1 MPRIS
6 ADLAALVQPTA
17 TPAQRAGALGPTRLP
32 TTPASPLPTAKAG
45 RDDTVLLSGAG
56 ALSAGA
62 AASSPSSL
70 AEIEALVKGIRAD
83 LTGLSAGASALAG
96 SRSRLDGILGSIA
109 AIADAPSADAVRRLA
124 DPATDALTF
133 SLTNLA
139 PQIASAQV
147 RSYKLSVAEG
157 REVNA
162 TVTQSAQTAALR
174 LSFATPSIELG
185 GTNGIFV
192 FDVQGSRGDVEL
204 SFSSG
209 TSVANIAATV
219 NFFTERTG
227 VRATLSGGG
236 IRLDSSGYGSDEF
249 VRVRVVNAS
258 SVNGSG
264 IVQYQRENANVA
276 DPKTATAFT
285 AATNGVVDRG
295 QDIAGT
301 IDGIAGVGRGL
312 TLSIPKDSIDADV
325 TFTAAGAQRLASFR
339 AFNLLR
345 LS

>member
-6 ADLAALVQPTA
+6 ADLAALVQPAA
-17 TPAQRAGALGPTRLP
+17 TPAPRPGALGPTRLP
-32 TTPASPLPTAKAG
+32 TTPASPLPAADETTK
-45 RDDTVLLSGAG
+45 RDDSVSLSG
-56 ALSAGA
+56 AGA

-70 AEIEALVKGIRAD
+70 AEVEALVKGIRAD

-109 AIADAPSADAVRRLA
+109 KIADAPSADAVRRLA
-124 DPATDALTF
+124 DPATDALNF
-133 SLTNLA
+133 SLTYLA
-139 PQIASAQV
+139 PQIASARV

-157 REVNA
+157 RDVNA

-192 FDVQGSRGDVEL
+192 FDVQGSRGNIEL

-249 VRVRVVNAS
+249 VRVRVINS
-258 SVNGSG
+258 SSINGAG
-264 IVQYQRENANVA
+264 IYQYQGDNANAVN
-276 DPKTATAFT
+276 PKTGVSYS
-285 AATNGVVDRG
+285 AATNGVTDNG

-301 IDGIAGVGRGL
+301 IDGLAAVGRGL
-312 TLSIPKDSIDADV
+312 TLSIPKDSIDADI

-339 AFNLLR
+339 AFHLLR
-345 LS
+345 IS